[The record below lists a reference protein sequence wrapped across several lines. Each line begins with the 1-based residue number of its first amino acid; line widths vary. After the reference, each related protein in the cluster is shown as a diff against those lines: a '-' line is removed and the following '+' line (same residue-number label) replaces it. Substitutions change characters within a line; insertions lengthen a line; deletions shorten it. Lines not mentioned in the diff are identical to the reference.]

1 MNGVSGANDEEGDGD
16 FVPAMD
22 PPDIISAQVLG
33 SGRGDDVTYDVSG
46 RSGAGRCECEGRCI
60 DAALKELVNSSQ
72 DQLNAK
78 DVVIQSKESLYQS
91 TVDKADVWRD
101 LANSLREQ
109 ITLKDEKI
117 LEMDRHIKT
126 LSVQLSDLQT
136 RLLAAEALSSTLRV
150 ELDCAK
156 DDVRSRVTS
165 EASFASM
172 EAALRAKS
180 AQVSTMESLVKA
192 REGQVDAM
200 KRLLAAEA
208 ASNSPRPNTAMEDS
222 IPVHQTRQ

>member
-1 MNGVSGANDEEGDGD
+1 MSLCSFCRSKNLERRSALPLRICWSYGAALLVLERLPKSASTPSALYGTKKLN
-16 FVPAMD
+16 
-22 PPDIISAQVLG
+22 PPDVVL
-33 SGRGDDVTYDVSG
+33 V
-46 RSGAGRCECEGRCI
+46 
-60 DAALKELVNSSQ
+60 KVNRKIGGYANGP
-72 DQLNAK
+72 NAF
-78 DVVIQSKESLYQS
+78 
-91 TVDKADVWRD
+91 
-101 LANSLREQ
+101 Q

-222 IPVHQTRQ
+222 IPVHQTRQEPSISPAPLMRGNPPR

>member
-1 MNGVSGANDEEGDGD
+1 MGHPRSTPSALYGTKKLN
-16 FVPAMD
+16 
-22 PPDIISAQVLG
+22 PPDVVL
-33 SGRGDDVTYDVSG
+33 V
-46 RSGAGRCECEGRCI
+46 
-60 DAALKELVNSSQ
+60 KVNRKIGGYANGP
-72 DQLNAK
+72 NAF
-78 DVVIQSKESLYQS
+78 
-91 TVDKADVWRD
+91 
-101 LANSLREQ
+101 Q

-222 IPVHQTRQ
+222 IPVHQTRQEPSISPAPLMRGNPPR